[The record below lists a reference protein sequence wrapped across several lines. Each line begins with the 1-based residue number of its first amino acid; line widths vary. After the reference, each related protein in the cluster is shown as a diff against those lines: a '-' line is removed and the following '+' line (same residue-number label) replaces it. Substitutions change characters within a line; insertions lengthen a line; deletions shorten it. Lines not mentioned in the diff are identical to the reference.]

1 MSKPPSSS
9 RRWVWV
15 LPSLFLDFIVIAL
28 PAGVLPILINE
39 HYGKASYLLLGQAAA
54 AKGVLQ
60 FLTSPTLGALSDI
73 LGRKWLFLACVIGTA
88 SPFAALGLHASLDFH
103 LVLLGLSGLL
113 GATFPLAFAF
123 IADHVSA
130 KERASAFGLAIG
142 TGLGL
147 AYLLGPP
154 LGAAIDRYYGP
165 QAVFNVC
172 AGVLLANILLTACGV
187 REEVRRTPTPPTDQ
201 LLRKANP
208 FAAFWM
214 ARRKPAMR
222 RLSLIVLF
230 YYFSLW
236 GFVANKSIYARRRFG
251 QSSAQTAAQL
261 STFGLSSVLAQ
272 SVGLRLARQV
282 YTEPEIARRCF
293 ACGVAAL
300 FLYGAAWE
308 VWMLYVPMVLLGLS
322 LGGFATVSSICS
334 QVVRQV
340 SHESHTSLTRV
351 SHESHTS
358 LTHVSHTSRTR
369 LTHRSHSPFV
379 PFLTRAISPHQCPRI
394 NAHLL
399 PPFERAARMR
409 SERRRESSLR

>member
-1 MSKPPSSS
+1 
-9 RRWVWV
+9 
-15 LPSLFLDFIVIAL
+15 
-28 PAGVLPILINE
+28 
-39 HYGKASYLLLGQAAA
+39 
-54 AKGVLQ
+54 
-60 FLTSPTLGALSDI
+60 
-73 LGRKWLFLACVIGTA
+73 
-88 SPFAALGLHASLDFH
+88 
-103 LVLLGLSGLL
+103 
-113 GATFPLAFAF
+113 
-123 IADHVSA
+123 
-130 KERASAFGLAIG
+130 
-142 TGLGL
+142 
-147 AYLLGPP
+147 
-154 LGAAIDRYYGP
+154 
-165 QAVFNVC
+165 
-172 AGVLLANILLTACGV
+172 
-187 REEVRRTPTPPTDQ
+187 
-201 LLRKANP
+201 
-208 FAAFWM
+208 
-214 ARRKPAMR
+214 MR

-340 SHESHTSLTRV
+340 SHESHTSLTRA

-399 PPFERAARMR
+399 PTFERAARMR